1 MEEIRSS
8 LPPKKTSPRDRANI
22 ISVLFFCWLL
32 PYFVK
37 GYKREL
43 TEDDMYRNRKQHESS
58 ALGDDIEKRWKRH
71 VTKSK
76 NPSYA
81 KVLIGMFMWEII
93 LLNVLVII
101 TESIKLAQ
109 PFLISKLLLVYE
121 TPSTSDGKN
130 DIYLYAGL
138 IVLASFINVILVHKF
153 NLAMMQIGMKMR
165 VSSCSLIYRKSLKL
179 SKSALAETTIGQMV
193 NLLSNDVGRFDQAV
207 HHLHHFYLA
216 PMQTLTVMVLL
227 YFNVGWTALFGAVFL
242 LLSIPFQSWLGK
254 KTSRFRLST
263 AIRTDERVRL
273 MNEIISG
280 IQVIK
285 MYTWEY
291 PFAKL
296 VESVRM
302 KEMKYIRLTSV
313 IRAILM
319 SLALILN
326 RMAVAI
332 CIITYVLT
340 GNALTASYAYS
351 VASYYRL
358 LGSLTMF
365 FPQAISQ
372 GSEMYISMKRIQN
385 FLLFDE
391 IRSENSML
399 SKNVFNGKSKGN
411 GLTNGVMAESDASI
425 QIRNASAKWLKS
437 HPENNLEDID
447 LDVKSGNVVAVV
459 GAVGSGKTTLLHIIM
474 KELELQSGSVN
485 VKGSV
490 SYASQEPWLFGGSV
504 RQNILFGQ
512 EFNQQKYDEVVRV
525 CALQRDFTLFPH
537 GDRTL
542 AGERGVTLSGGQ
554 RARINLARAVYKDA
568 DIYLLDDPLS
578 AVDTHVGKQLF
589 EECICGYLSSKCVIL
604 VTHQLQYLKKIENIY
619 LMKNGRIEVS
629 GSYDD
634 LRNSDTEYSKL
645 LAEIEEEEEV
655 VRRKSKIIA
664 NKEEKPEEEDNIQTL
679 QKEDK
684 GTGSIAGR
692 VYLNYARA
700 GGKIIKALLLI
711 LTFVFSQA
719 LESTAEYFVTFWVNV
734 QQWQR
739 EMALKIGLSEVTEL
753 NSTTQEPL
761 INSTLAAPTNIDDP
775 FSNWLLTPIFTSS
788 STVIYYSILILTVV
802 TIVITRS
809 LCFYSWCLTA
819 STRLHNKM
827 FVNIVYSPMRF
838 FNINPSGRILNRF
851 SKDIGS
857 LDEVLPMTLLDTA
870 QIGLSVLGIT
880 LVIGSLSY
888 WIMIPTVAI
897 AVLFYAMRTVFLETS
912 RDVKR
917 VESVTRSPIY
927 THLSA
932 SLQGLTTI
940 RAFKAE
946 EILKTEFDRYQNL
959 HSAAF
964 FMYLGANRTFG
975 FWLDFICVIYI
986 ALVIVALLFVKS
998 EQFGG
1003 NMGLALTQ
1011 AMGLTG
1017 MFQWG
1022 MRQWSELENQMT
1034 SVERVQEYADL
1045 KQEEDEHTNALPK
1058 HWPSHGK
1065 VEFRDMSLKYSPDDP
1080 PVLKNLNLLIKS
1092 TEKVGIV
1099 GRTGAGK
1106 SSLIQALFRLA
1117 NIDGHIL
1124 IDDVDTKSISL
1135 KDLRSHIS
1143 IIPQEP
1149 VLFSGTLRNNL
1160 DPFDEYKDEIL
1171 WNALE
1176 EVELKRAVDE
1186 LPAGLDSKMAE
1197 GGSNFSV
1204 GQRQLVCLARAIIRN
1219 NKVLVLDE
1227 ATANVDPYTDG
1238 LIQTTIRKKFGN
1250 CTVLTIAHRLH
1261 TIMDSDKVLVMDAG
1275 RAVEFDHPHTLLQNK
1290 TGVFYSLVMQTGKS
1304 TAKNL
1309 MQISEENWKIR
1320 DANTVF

>member
-1 MEEIRSS
+1 MEEVKSNIP
-8 LPPKKTSPRDRANI
+8 LKKTSPRDRANVM
-22 ISVLFFCWLL
+22 STLFFCWLL

-43 TEDDMYRNRKQHESS
+43 TEDDMYQNRKQHESS
-58 ALGDDIEKRWKRH
+58 ALGDNLERRWNEHIAKN
-71 VTKSK
+71 K
-76 NPSYA
+76 NPSYV
-81 KVLIGMFMWEII
+81 KVLMGTFISEII
-93 LLNVLVII
+93 ILNVFAFI
-101 TESIKLAQ
+101 TEAIKMGQ
-109 PFLISKLLLVYE
+109 PFLISQLLLVYE
-121 TPSTSDGKN
+121 TTGTDEGKN
-130 DIYLYAGL
+130 DIYFYAGL
-138 IVLASFINVILVHKF
+138 IVITSFLNVILVHRF
-153 NLAMMQIGMKMR
+153 NLAMMQVGMKMR
-165 VSSCSLIYRKSLKL
+165 ISSCSLIYRKSLKL

-207 HHLHHFYLA
+207 HHLHHFYMA
-216 PMQTLTVMVLL
+216 PLETLIVMVLL
-227 YFNVGWTALFGAVFL
+227 YYNVGWTALFGAVFL

-254 KTSRFRLST
+254 KTSQYRLQT
-263 AIRTDERVRL
+263 ALRTDERVRL

-296 VESVRM
+296 VESVRL
-302 KEMKYIRLTSV
+302 KEMKYIRSTSV

-319 SLALILN
+319 SMDLILN
-326 RMAVAI
+326 RAAVAI
-332 CIITYVLT
+332 CIITYALT
-340 GNALTASYAYS
+340 QDALTASYAYA
-351 VASYYRL
+351 VTSYYRL
-358 LGSLTMF
+358 LGSLTFF
-365 FPQAISQ
+365 FPQAVSQ
-372 GSEMYISMKRIQN
+372 GSEMYISMKRIQK

-391 IRSENSML
+391 IHGEDKAVPKNWSNGNYKPNFEL
-399 SKNVFNGKSKGN
+399 QSKVSGVNVQIKNG
-411 GLTNGVMAESDASI
+411 
-425 QIRNASAKWLKS
+425 SAKWLKS
-437 HPENNLEDID
+437 RPENNLEDID
-447 LDVKSGNVVAVV
+447 FNVNAGKVVAVV
-459 GAVGSGKTTLLHIIM
+459 GAVGSGKTTLLHVIM
-474 KELELQSGSVN
+474 KELELESGSIAVH
-485 VKGSV
+485 GTI
-490 SYASQEPWLFGGSV
+490 SYASQEPWLFGGSI

-512 EFNQQKYDEVVRV
+512 EFDQQKYDEVVRV

-589 EECICGYLSSKCVIL
+589 DECICSYLAKKCVIL
-604 VTHQLQYLKKIENIY
+604 VTHQLQYLKNIERIY
-619 LMKNGRIEVS
+619 LIRNGRIEVS
-629 GSYDD
+629 GSYAD
-634 LRNSDTEYSKL
+634 LKNSNTEYSKL
-645 LAEIEEEEEV
+645 LADLEEEEEEV
-655 VRRKSKIIA
+655 RRKSRMIA
-664 NKEEKPEEEDNIQTL
+664 NKEDKPEEEELQTL
-679 QKEDK
+679 RREDK
-684 GTGSIAGR
+684 GIGTISAR
-692 VYLNYARA
+692 VYLKYAKA
-700 GGKIIKALLLI
+700 GGNIIKVFLLLLAFCLTQI
-711 LTFVFSQA
+711 LEIAT
-719 LESTAEYFVTFWVNV
+719 EYFVTFWVNI
-734 QQWQR
+734 QQWIT
-739 EMALKIGLSEVTEL
+739 ENLLS
-753 NSTTQEPL
+753 STEPL
-761 INSTLAAPTNIDDP
+761 EVSNITNFSELPPTSNSDNP
-775 FSNWLLTPIFTSS
+775 FNWWLTPVFTS
-788 STVIYYSILILTVV
+788 TNTATYYAIVNIMAIVVVLI
-802 TIVITRS
+802 RS
-809 LCFYSWCLTA
+809 LFFYSWCLTA

-857 LDEVLPMTLLDTA
+857 LDEVLPMTLLDTV
-870 QIGLSVLGIT
+870 QIGLSVAGIG
-880 LVIGSLSY
+880 LVISSLSY
-888 WIMIPTVAI
+888 WIMIPTITI
-897 AVLFYAMRTVFLETS
+897 AVIFYVLRVIFLETS

-917 VESVTRSPIY
+917 VESITRSPIY

-986 ALVIVALLFVKS
+986 ALVIVALLFIKS
-998 EQFGG
+998 EQFAG

-1011 AMGLTG
+1011 AMTLTG
-1017 MFQWG
+1017 TFQWG

-1045 KQEEDEHTNALPK
+1045 KQEEEEEEQMKKPQKN
-1058 HWPSHGK
+1058 WPEEGK
-1065 VEFRDMSLKYSPDDP
+1065 VEFIDMSLHYSRDDP
-1080 PVLKNLNLLIKS
+1080 PVLKNLSFKIQP

-1117 NIDGHIL
+1117 EIDGQIL
-1124 IDDVDTKSISL
+1124 IDDVDAKSISL
-1135 KDLRSHIS
+1135 KDLRSNIS

-1160 DPFDEYKDEIL
+1160 DPFDEYKDEVL

-1238 LIQTTIRKKFGN
+1238 LIQTTIRKKFDN

-1275 RAVEFDHPHTLLQNK
+1275 RVAEFDHPHTLLQNEN
-1290 TGVFYSLVMQTGKS
+1290 GIFYSLVMQTGKT

-1309 MQISEENWKIR
+1309 MEIAKESKIMK
-1320 DANTVF
+1320 DKQT

>member
-1 MEEIRSS
+1 MEEVKSNIP
-8 LPPKKTSPRDRANI
+8 LKKTSPRDRANVM
-22 ISVLFFCWLL
+22 STLFFCWLL

-43 TEDDMYRNRKQHESS
+43 TEDDMYQNRKQHESS
-58 ALGDDIEKRWKRH
+58 ALGDNLERRWNEHIAKN
-71 VTKSK
+71 K
-76 NPSYA
+76 NPSYV
-81 KVLIGMFMWEII
+81 KVLMGTFISEII
-93 LLNVLVII
+93 ILNVFAFI
-101 TESIKLAQ
+101 TEAIKMGQ
-109 PFLISKLLLVYE
+109 PFLISQLLLVYE
-121 TPSTSDGKN
+121 TTGTDEGKN
-130 DIYLYAGL
+130 DIYFYAGL
-138 IVLASFINVILVHKF
+138 IVITSFLNVILVHRF
-153 NLAMMQIGMKMR
+153 NLAMMQVGMKMR
-165 VSSCSLIYRKSLKL
+165 ISSCSLIYRKSLKL

-207 HHLHHFYLA
+207 HHLHHFYMA
-216 PMQTLTVMVLL
+216 PLETLIVMVLL
-227 YFNVGWTALFGAVFL
+227 YYNVGWTALFGAVFL

-254 KTSRFRLST
+254 KTSQYRLQT
-263 AIRTDERVRL
+263 ALRTDERVRL

-296 VESVRM
+296 VESVRL
-302 KEMKYIRLTSV
+302 KEMKYIRSTSV

-319 SLALILN
+319 SMDLILN
-326 RMAVAI
+326 RAAVAI
-332 CIITYVLT
+332 CIITYALT
-340 GNALTASYAYS
+340 QDALTASYAYA
-351 VASYYRL
+351 VTSYYRL
-358 LGSLTMF
+358 LGSLTFF
-365 FPQAISQ
+365 FPQAVSQ
-372 GSEMYISMKRIQN
+372 GSEMYISMKRIQK

-391 IRSENSML
+391 IHGEDKAVPKNWSNGNYKPNFEL
-399 SKNVFNGKSKGN
+399 QSKVSGVNVQIKNG
-411 GLTNGVMAESDASI
+411 
-425 QIRNASAKWLKS
+425 SAKWLKS
-437 HPENNLEDID
+437 RPENNLEDID
-447 LDVKSGNVVAVV
+447 FNVNAGKVVAVV
-459 GAVGSGKTTLLHIIM
+459 GAVGSGKTTLLHVIM
-474 KELELQSGSVN
+474 KELELESGSIAVH
-485 VKGSV
+485 GTI
-490 SYASQEPWLFGGSV
+490 SYASQEPWLFGGSI

-512 EFNQQKYDEVVRV
+512 EFDQQKYDEVVRV

-578 AVDTHVGKQLF
+578 AVDTHVA
-589 EECICGYLSSKCVIL
+589 
-604 VTHQLQYLKKIENIY
+604 
-619 LMKNGRIEVS
+619 
-629 GSYDD
+629 D
-634 LRNSDTEYSKL
+634 LE
-645 LAEIEEEEEV
+645 EEEEEV
-655 VRRKSKIIA
+655 RRKSRMIA
-664 NKEEKPEEEDNIQTL
+664 NKEDKPEEEELQTL
-679 QKEDK
+679 RREDK
-684 GTGSIAGR
+684 GIGTISAR
-692 VYLNYARA
+692 VYLKYAKA
-700 GGKIIKALLLI
+700 GGNIIKVFLLLLAFCLTQI
-711 LTFVFSQA
+711 LEIAT
-719 LESTAEYFVTFWVNV
+719 EYFVTFWVNI
-734 QQWQR
+734 QQWIT
-739 EMALKIGLSEVTEL
+739 ENLLS
-753 NSTTQEPL
+753 STEPL
-761 INSTLAAPTNIDDP
+761 EVSNITNFSELPPTSNSDNP
-775 FSNWLLTPIFTSS
+775 FNWWLTPVFTS
-788 STVIYYSILILTVV
+788 TNTATYYAIVNIMAIVVVLI
-802 TIVITRS
+802 RS
-809 LCFYSWCLTA
+809 LFFYSWCLTA

-857 LDEVLPMTLLDTA
+857 LDEVLPMTLLDTV
-870 QIGLSVLGIT
+870 QIGLSVAGIG
-880 LVIGSLSY
+880 LVISSLSY
-888 WIMIPTVAI
+888 WIMIPTITI
-897 AVLFYAMRTVFLETS
+897 AVIFYVLRVIFLETS

-917 VESVTRSPIY
+917 VESITRSPIY

-986 ALVIVALLFVKS
+986 ALVIVALLFIKS
-998 EQFGG
+998 EQFAG

-1011 AMGLTG
+1011 AMTLTG
-1017 MFQWG
+1017 TFQWG

-1045 KQEEDEHTNALPK
+1045 KQEEEEEEQMKKPQKN
-1058 HWPSHGK
+1058 WPEEGK
-1065 VEFRDMSLKYSPDDP
+1065 VEFIDMSLHYSRDDP
-1080 PVLKNLNLLIKS
+1080 PVLKNLSFKIQP

-1117 NIDGHIL
+1117 EIDGQIL
-1124 IDDVDTKSISL
+1124 IDDVDAKSISL
-1135 KDLRSHIS
+1135 KDLRSNIS

-1160 DPFDEYKDEIL
+1160 DPFDEYKDEVL

-1238 LIQTTIRKKFGN
+1238 LIQTTIRKKFDN

-1275 RAVEFDHPHTLLQNK
+1275 RVAEFDHPHTLLQNEN
-1290 TGVFYSLVMQTGKS
+1290 GIFYSLVMQTGKT

-1309 MQISEENWKIR
+1309 MEIAKESKIMK
-1320 DANTVF
+1320 DKQT